1 MICTQKGFSLR
12 PFCCKSSLL
21 AALVNDSQHSFGVS
35 HLAYLAVWVSG
46 HLPPF
51 AKWTAFPSSDCRV
64 GGGAPHGANLR
75 PPLKLHVQF
84 SRMQLSRRRA
94 RAGRKG
100 RSKLDPVPQHPTWS
114 PKEWTFLAAVG
125 LSQSASLLDR
135 ECTGLSPWNCSSFST
150 LLFWFAFPSRPSDAG
165 RLPRPI
171 PVADWLGH
179 AAFTALVVPLQPS
192 DYWPS
197 IARHFARGLIG
208 SLTAGQPADSA
219 SPPEVTGNSSV
230 PCRPHTP
237 WYGG

>member
-1 MICTQKGFSLR
+1 MAYSHYFCPRSRHVASRPTCQSPRNNLSLYPPR
-12 PFCCKSSLL
+12 SHDIAWRGTVRYSL
-21 AALVNDSQHSFGVS
+21 HS
-35 HLAYLAVWVSG
+35 
-46 HLPPF
+46 
-51 AKWTAFPSSDCRV
+51 CRV